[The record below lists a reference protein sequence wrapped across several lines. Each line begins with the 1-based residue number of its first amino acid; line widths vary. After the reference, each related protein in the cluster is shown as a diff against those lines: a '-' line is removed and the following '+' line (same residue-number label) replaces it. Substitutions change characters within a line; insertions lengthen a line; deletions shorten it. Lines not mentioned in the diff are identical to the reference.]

1 MNIFYVPPLERPD
14 ECKALEENYMNCLMQ
29 KAMKDKVFTNRCVM
43 DSLLWFHLECP
54 KASSKFDDPVEFKR
68 KWRNFFAYQRASA
81 EMLLSGSDEAK
92 KIKKEYGHQKYP
104 EDIKKVRE
112 VRAFQEEFRH
122 LDPVTNPFSKHQSLD
137 LNAAAP
143 DEDEEPMD
151 WPSMQYGT
159 KIPGLDDEAPTLTVE
174 HSAKFGGEL

>member
-1 MNIFYVPPLERPD
+1 MPSVDIEDIKKTTHLVHDTYLKGLDEITVTEFVKDFINLINNNLEDTFTKKHWKKINKDLMKKHKIHPSIVTLNFVYNKLVRKEMNIFYVPPLERPD

-81 EMLLSGSDEAK
+81 EMLLSGSDEA
-92 KIKKEYGHQKYP
+92 
-104 EDIKKVRE
+104 
-112 VRAFQEEFRH
+112 
-122 LDPVTNPFSKHQSLD
+122 
-137 LNAAAP
+137 
-143 DEDEEPMD
+143 
-151 WPSMQYGT
+151 
-159 KIPGLDDEAPTLTVE
+159 
-174 HSAKFGGEL
+174 